1 MPAPPGPG
9 PGRALVGCSGWDY
22 PEWRGDLYPED
33 LPRRR
38 WFAWYAE
45 RFPTVELN
53 STAYRLPSEE
63 TVARWA
69 EGAPDGFT
77 YAVKVSQYGTHR
89 RRLREPSSWKPTH
102 VERIAGLGAHLGPQ
116 LLQLPPRW
124 RRDVPRLDE
133 ALAAPPRTGRWA
145 VEVRDPAWLH
155 DDVFACLARHD
166 VALCVHDLLP
176 DHPWIRTTSWAYV
189 RFHGPDAVHHAYA
202 GRYGPRRLGRAVDVL
217 GAWRDEGSDVHA
229 YFNNDMGGH
238 APHDAAWLLDRLT
251 R

>member
-1 MPAPPGPG
+1 
-9 PGRALVGCSGWDY
+9 
-22 PEWRGDLYPED
+22 YPED

-116 LLQLPPRW
+116 LLQLPPRG

-133 ALAAPPRTGRWA
+133 SLAAPPRTGRWA

-155 DDVFACLARHD
+155 DDVFACLARHY

-176 DHPWIRTTSWAYV
+176 DHPWIRT
-189 RFHGPDAVHHAYA
+189 
-202 GRYGPRRLGRAVDVL
+202 
-217 GAWRDEGSDVHA
+217 
-229 YFNNDMGGH
+229 
-238 APHDAAWLLDRLT
+238 
-251 R
+251 